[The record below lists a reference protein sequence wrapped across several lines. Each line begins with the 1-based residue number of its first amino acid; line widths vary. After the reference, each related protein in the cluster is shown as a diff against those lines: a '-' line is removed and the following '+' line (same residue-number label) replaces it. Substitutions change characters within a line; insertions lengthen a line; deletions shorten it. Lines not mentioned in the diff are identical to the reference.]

1 MIVNAA
7 RKMVAESKPT
17 LVLGLGLTGYSVI
30 RHLAGTG
37 SAVTAADSREFP
49 PYLKRVKEEF
59 PGVEIITGEIPYGR
73 FQGFSQIVASP
84 GLDLGELGV
93 AGTRVLGDIELFA
106 RQADAPSIG
115 ITGSNGKSTVT
126 MLVKTM
132 LQAAGKQVKAGG
144 NIGTPALDL
153 LDGEPTDF
161 YVLELSS
168 FQLESTHSLDL
179 VSATVLNLS
188 EDHMDRYGGLK
199 EYARAKNRIF
209 RHAGRAI
216 LNRDDPLSRA
226 CFHCGTSPV
235 SFGLGPPENHFDFGL
250 RTKDGKR
257 ILVKGKRDLVDA
269 DRLTLPGDHNIAN
282 ILAAMAL
289 VDSAGVA
296 LTPGVVN
303 AAAGYGGLPH
313 RCEIVSRANGV
324 QWMNDSK
331 GTNVGA
337 TIAAI
342 KGFSLPLILI
352 AGGQGKGAD
361 FGPLVE
367 VIAQQVKHT
376 ILFGE
381 DARTIASAIA
391 ARTDESVE
399 YTRVASLEEAVS
411 MAKRRARPGWGVLFS
426 PACASF
432 DLFDNYVHR
441 GNVFRNL
448 VLEGV
453 H

>member
-1 MIVNAA
+1 LNAA

-17 LVLGLGLTGYSVI
+17 LVLGLGLTGYSVV

-37 SAVTAADSREFP
+37 SEVTVADSRECP
-49 PYLKRVKEEF
+49 PYLKRVQDEF
-59 PGVEIITGEIPYGR
+59 PGVEVLTGGIPHGR
-73 FQGFSQIVASP
+73 FDGFSRIVVSP
-84 GLDLGELGV
+84 GLDLKELDT

-106 RQADAPSIG
+106 EQADAPIIG

-126 MLVKTM
+126 MLVKEM
-132 LQAAGKQVKAGG
+132 LRAAGKKVKAGG
-144 NIGTPALDL
+144 NLGTPALDL

-188 EDHMDRYGGLK
+188 EDHMDRYAGLQ
-199 EYARAKNRIF
+199 EYAQAKNRIF
-209 RHAGRAI
+209 RHAGRCI
-216 LNRDDPLSRA
+216 LNRDDPLSRTGPSA
-226 CFHCGTSPV
+226 GNVPV
-235 SFGLGPPENHFDFGL
+235 SFGLGPPQNHSDFGL
-250 RTKDGKR
+250 QTRDGR
-257 ILVKGKRDLVDA
+257 RVLVQGERVLVDA
-269 DRLTLPGDHNIAN
+269 GRLALPGDHNIAN

-289 VDSAGVA
+289 VDSSGVA
-296 LTPGVVN
+296 LTPGVLD

-313 RCEIVSRANGV
+313 RCETVSRANGV
-324 QWMNDSK
+324 QWINDSK

-342 KGFSLPLILI
+342 RGFRPPLILI
-352 AGGQGKGAD
+352 AGGQGKDAD
-361 FGPLVE
+361 FGPLAE
-367 VIAQQVKHT
+367 VIAQQVTHT
-376 ILFGE
+376 VLFGE
-381 DARTIASAIA
+381 DAQVIASGF
-391 ARTDESVE
+391 DGSVE
-399 YTRVASLEEAVS
+399 YSRADSLEEAVAIARGLS
-411 MAKRRARPGWGVLFS
+411 RPGWTVLFS

-432 DLFDNYVHR
+432 DMFDSYAHR
-441 GNVFRNL
+441 GNTFRNL